1 MKVINILEKSD
12 LKKIVAFL
20 IAKAKGQFL
29 VDKALLVDLLIETYK
44 FAKKSNMKV
53 IFCQPNKLTMSV
65 LTASGLLTGAG
76 LGFAIAGIPGALIGT
91 GLGTVLGYCLS
102 HIKIH
107 ADFIFHDDKYL
118 ITLN

>member
-1 MKVINILEKSD
+1 MKVINILEKDD

-29 VDKALLVDLLIETYK
+29 VDKALLVDLLVETYK

-53 IFCQPNKLTMSV
+53 MFYQPNKLTMSV

-76 LGFAIAGIPGALIGT
+76 LGFTVAGIPGAFIGA
-91 GLGTVLGYCLS
+91 GLGTVLGYCVS
-102 HIKIH
+102 HIKIQ
-107 ADFIFHDDKYL
+107 ADFILSEDKYL
-118 ITLN
+118 VSLN